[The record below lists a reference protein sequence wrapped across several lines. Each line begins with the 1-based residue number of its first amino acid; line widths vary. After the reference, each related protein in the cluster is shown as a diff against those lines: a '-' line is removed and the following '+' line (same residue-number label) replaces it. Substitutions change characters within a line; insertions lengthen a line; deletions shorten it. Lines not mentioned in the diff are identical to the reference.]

1 MSNISGKF
9 LSGWVI
15 WVMLFVIA
23 FLIFLFLKKRTISK
37 KDLIYSTARA
47 NGIPDRIAK
56 YIVCQAAHE
65 TATAGAPFTS
75 SLAIGSNNFFG
86 MKKPG
91 RGNQIGYKSNGYC
104 IYAKPEDSVKDL
116 IAWYYAKGG
125 ILNWITSAEQ
135 YAQFLKVNN
144 YFEDTIENYTAG
156 LKYWYKYFY
165 E

>member
-1 MSNISGKF
+1 MLNTLAKYLFKWEIWGV
-9 LSGWVI
+9 LSGIV
-15 WVMLFVIA
+15 
-23 FLIFLFLKKRTISK
+23 LILFLVLRKRTISK
-37 KDLIYSTARA
+37 KDLIYKTARA
-47 NGIPDRIAK
+47 NSVPDRIAK

-75 SLAIGSNNFFG
+75 GLAVGSNNYFG

-104 IYAKPEDSVKDL
+104 IYAKPEDSVKDM

-125 ILNWITSAEQ
+125 LLNWITSVEQ
-135 YAQFLKVNN
+135 YAQFLKSNN
-144 YFEDTIENYTAG
+144 YFEDTLENYTTG